1 MCLSHFQCRENILF
15 VYLKNTPRRT
25 YVWIK
30 SETYRE
36 NKLLHFSAQ
45 IDQMQLGLPSREYF
59 LHKDSDRDLE
69 AYHNYMTDVAVILG
83 APRQNASNQL
93 WEVIQFEKLLA
104 NVSELS

>member
-1 MCLSHFQCRENILF
+1 MNFFGRSVKKHPPTYVRLEQKRNLDRENNI
-15 VYLKNTPRRT
+15 Y
-25 YVWIK
+25 
-30 SETYRE
+30 
-36 NKLLHFSAQ
+36 FSAQ

-104 NVSELS
+104 NVSEWKPLASI